1 MCPAWKI
8 YTSWEQCSVRGNCP
22 FSIILTKAIGC
33 WSVSIFQRLRF
44 GRLRW
49 QSAAHQ
55 GNGWAGGCCWEAKPT
70 MSVNAIIKKR
80 PWAGATNDGYAPL
93 LKLDKF
99 ATKEKSNTIL
109 LLLHI
114 KKALKTHFLNQL
126 PTMRNWG
133 SFMNTCFSAE
143 VMKKRFWSFPTRRF
157 CLCSF
162 SELLSLVW
170 SGFGSGGKKGDIT
183 YSRALICMETW
194 WQEHWLIKRCFQ
206 CHLAMNT
213 SSEKKQKNIAK
224 RNRDNVWTF
233 RWSPR

>member
-70 MSVNAIIKKR
+70 MSVNAIIKKG
-80 PWAGATNDGYAPL
+80 PWAGATNDEYAPL

-114 KKALKTHFLNQL
+114 KKGPENTFSQSASYNEK
-126 PTMRNWG
+126 PG
-133 SFMNTCFSAE
+133 SFMNACFSAE
-143 VMKKRFWSFPTRRF
+143 VMKRGFDHFPREVSVYAHFLSSSCWFEVGSAQVEKRGTSHTP
-157 CLCSF
+157 
-162 SELLSLVW
+162 V
-170 SGFGSGGKKGDIT
+170 
-183 YSRALICMETW
+183 
-194 WQEHWLIKRCFQ
+194 HWFAWKRDDRS
-206 CHLAMNT
+206 A
-213 SSEKKQKNIAK
+213 
-224 RNRDNVWTF
+224 DW
-233 RWSPR
+233 